1 MSQRLSIRREVVEY
15 GSLPVAAWLSQADGI
30 SAVRTL
36 LVQLSERTA
45 DSGTGMISLPALAEC
60 LDVPEQHAEVLVDTI
75 AAVNES
81 HLPTQEE
88 PQGQPRQV
96 DIHAVALFFF
106 AQLYIRQAQRP
117 DQMDVWPSQA
127 SQDEKAFNSQ
137 LMPAH
142 QQGQTQPHQPH
153 HSPLQNGSQPGQ
165 QEPVSPARSNSS
177 RSSAGSQ
184 GSPAHFQ
191 FQQSRSNH
199 LVRKELQQHLY
210 QHQQQLHGYIDYVQR
225 HSHQLLT
232 LVVDNPSQDPNAAE
246 MSVSAKEFDRLGL
259 LLRPADNH
267 NSDQGSPMEISPSP
281 FTEDVGHLSM
291 QVPLLNGVDSQHQA
305 PLADLAEWLS
315 QNLQEDLQG
324 DAMVSSPTH
333 PSRWGPLAP
342 AGIVESGVVDV
353 QGVCKSTVAKGEDD
367 FPDGVLRI
375 TDCHDSVIYALA
387 PLQYASI
394 TCCSDC
400 TVVVGAVGRMLRV
413 ERCERLQLIAGCVR
427 ICISSCHD
435 CIFYLGVN
443 RPPLM
448 LGDNRFVQLAPY
460 CTQYERLAAH
470 LESAGVAVEP
480 NLWDQPV
487 SLAREHR
494 HLAPDSPKGPDARAD
509 GSLAPAGPRLT
520 AQLLPAHKLL
530 PFMVPFRGGPGSLC
544 GGAATL
550 SSKLSADLGAFVGL
564 AHEPSLGGSPQQ
576 SPGPSVCP
584 FPMPA
589 QYEEAKESKVQ
600 TVATLRNS
608 IKSAVLDDGRKREL
622 QNVIQS
628 HFKEWVVNSG
638 NMRQVYDL
646 ARMERGDGVSTPHAI

>member
-45 DSGTGMISLPALAEC
+45 DSSTGMISLPALAEC
-60 LDVPEQHAEVLVDTI
+60 LDVPEQHVEVLVDTI

-117 DQMDVWPSQA
+117 DQMDIWPSQA

-177 RSSAGSQ
+177 RSSAGTQ
-184 GSPAHFQ
+184 GSPAH

-259 LLRPADNH
+259 LLTPASNH
-267 NSDQGSPMEISPSP
+267 NSDQGSPMEITPSP
-281 FTEDVGHLSM
+281 FTEDVGQLSM

-375 TDCHDSVIYALA
+375 TDCHDSVVYALA

-435 CIFYLGVN
+435 CVFYLGVN

-448 LGDNRFVQLAPY
+448 LGDNRFVQVMHQPPPPACSNTSRLHHRATWHAECFLCSCAEHNAYVALPSIHHSGRAVQSVM
-460 CTQYERLAAH
+460 CTH
-470 LESAGVAVEP
+470 
-480 NLWDQPV
+480 
-487 SLAREHR
+487 
-494 HLAPDSPKGPDARAD
+494 
-509 GSLAPAGPRLT
+509 
-520 AQLLPAHKLL
+520 
-530 PFMVPFRGGPGSLC
+530 
-544 GGAATL
+544 
-550 SSKLSADLGAFVGL
+550 
-564 AHEPSLGGSPQQ
+564 
-576 SPGPSVCP
+576 
-584 FPMPA
+584 
-589 QYEEAKESKVQ
+589 VQ
-600 TVATLRNS
+600 
-608 IKSAVLDDGRKREL
+608 
-622 QNVIQS
+622 
-628 HFKEWVVNSG
+628 
-638 NMRQVYDL
+638 
-646 ARMERGDGVSTPHAI
+646 